1 MATGVKFTTYVP
13 EAKGGVKLLEK
24 LQKIADKRD
33 RALNYIVVEALRDY
47 IESEWADKEVER

>member
-33 RALNYIVVEALRDY
+33 RALNYIVVEALNQY
-47 IESEWADKEVER
+47 VSGKKEAK

>member
-13 EAKGGVKLLEK
+13 EAKGGVRLLEK

-33 RALNYIVVEALRDY
+33 RALNYIVVEALNQYVSRK
-47 IESEWADKEVER
+47 KEAK